1 MQDVSADGT
10 WYASVTTDGINY
22 DYGVVL
28 HDGTLLGVEAA
39 DLEDAV
45 YFEGD
50 YTVTGTDISGSFRS
64 SIAETGTFSGTV
76 VEGESVSLTI
86 DSGGEISSLLLTLDP
101 DYNRPSSLS
110 LVQGT
115 WVEVLAG
122 ESVSTVTVSADGA
135 FFGQDN
141 FGCVITGAV
150 TIIDAAHNLY
160 ALSYSVASCLEF
172 NGEYSGYGALSD
184 AETGGRNNIFVA
196 LAHSRTHWGLS
207 QYETTSP
214 APEPEGFAPADQ
226 TAFDALVVGKRL
238 ASEDPSYYT
247 DFISVGRFS
256 EVEDTATYT
265 GSYTYEKTGVNSA
278 SLVFNYD
285 DGDRCTSRVTFA
297 SATTGTASYTCNDG
311 STGTASWRLI
321 DTPGQ
326 STGGTPGTY
335 ERLDLIQVSPG
346 RVQFSF
352 LSAGGCITLGNTTI
366 NGVNYS
372 MSAGGCIT
380 LGNTTIN
387 GVNYSIVS
395 SKWQTRAGSGSAWS
409 DVADTERTGQLCS
422 LNPSVSGE
430 YRLVAEITVSGTTGN
445 YSSNVMSI

>member
-1 MQDVSADGT
+1 M
-10 WYASVTTDGINY
+10 
-22 DYGVVL
+22 
-28 HDGTLLGVEAA
+28 
-39 DLEDAV
+39 
-45 YFEGD
+45 
-50 YTVTGTDISGSFRS
+50 
-64 SIAETGTFSGTV
+64 
-76 VEGESVSLTI
+76 
-86 DSGGEISSLLLTLDP
+86 
-101 DYNRPSSLS
+101 
-110 LVQGT
+110 
-115 WVEVLAG
+115 LAG

-135 FFGQDN
+135 FFGQDTV
-141 FGCVITGAV
+141 GCVITGAV

-160 ALSYSVASCLEF
+160 ALSYSAASCLEF
-172 NGEYSGYGALSD
+172 NGEYTGYGILSD

-372 MSAGGCIT
+372 
-380 LGNTTIN
+380 
-387 GVNYSIVS
+387 IVS